1 MGYWK
6 ILHTPHPASSVV
18 VVGCCGCAA
27 KCRLVVDGVSPL
39 LDGLDV
45 VSDLGGVLNDTGS
58 WEVGPGW
65 DDVGSL
71 GDGTDHLGSGDD
83 VSDGETPGVKGGSGV
98 SGHHG
103 GVVDGGGDDGWG
115 HGGDGGGHR
124 GGDGAMVGTSDVAG
138 LGGGNHGGEGSEE
151 LKHSHFTVYLTV
163 VYLTYL

>member
-1 MGYWK
+1 M
-6 ILHTPHPASSVV
+6 
-18 VVGCCGCAA
+18 
-27 KCRLVVDGVSPL
+27 
-39 LDGLDV
+39 

-65 DDVGSL
+65 EDVGSL

-103 GVVDGGGDDGWG
+103 GVVHGGGDDGWG
-115 HGGDGGGHR
+115 HGGNGVGHR
-124 GGDGAMVGTSDVAG
+124 GDSAMVGTSDVAG

-151 LKHSHFTVYLTV
+151 LKHSHFNWL
-163 VYLTYL
+163 